1 MPSEDENLILI
12 KRSSVS
18 GVVPKLS
25 SLEIG
30 ELGLNT
36 ADGKIFL
43 KTETETLTSIK
54 TFLNS
59 DDQYFVFNK
68 ELSAVKPLFG
78 GNTVTQVFGSVLG
91 GYNNDNSGAGSTVVN
106 GENNDID
113 GDFALIGNGLNNKI
127 TVDGDY
133 SFIGGGQNNLIQHQN
148 VFTFG
153 SNLTSH
159 SANFTYVNNISAT
172 GKLYGDASE
181 LTGIVAGDTE
191 ATTLVRSNS
200 GEWDGVYTTVISN
213 SANWNN
219 PQIDVV
225 LTSNP
230 IKFVFTGDGST
241 TSYAVS
247 GTAGS
252 TNASLIEVFVDNVR
266 QEPTFSYTLSSEIIN
281 FTEAPSLSSRIVII
295 TPNTVAGQLSV
306 AKRHDFIDENTYSIS
321 YAAIAPYGT
330 PDSGTLWRITK
341 IIYTDTG
348 TISAT
353 QYAENV
359 AWSDRLILSYN

>member
-1 MPSEDENLILI
+1 MPSEEENIILI

-18 GVVPKLS
+18 GVVPNLS
-25 SLEIG
+25 SLEMG

-43 KTETETLTSIK
+43 KTQTESLTSIK

-68 ELSAVKPLFG
+68 ELSAVTPIFG
-78 GNTVTQVFGSVLG
+78 NNDVTQVFSSIFG
-91 GYNNDNSGAGSTVVN
+91 GYNNNITGGGSSVIN
-106 GENNDID
+106 GEDNDIES
-113 GDFALIGNGLNNKI
+113 DFSLIGGGLKNKI
-127 TVDGDY
+127 SLSGDY
-133 SFIGGGQNNLIQHQN
+133 SFIAGGQNNLIQHEN
-148 VFTFG
+148 VFTLG

-159 SANFTYVNNISAT
+159 SNNFTYVNNLSAT
-172 GKLYGDASE
+172 GKIYGDGSE

-200 GEWDGVYTTVISN
+200 GYWQETYTTVISN
-213 SANWNN
+213 SANWDN

-230 IKFVFTGDGST
+230 LKFVFVGDGST
-241 TSYAVS
+241 TSYTVN
-247 GTAGS
+247 GTANS

-266 QEPTFSYTLSSEIIN
+266 QEPTFSYTLSSEVIE
-281 FTEAPSLSSRIVII
+281 FTEAPELSSRIVII

-306 AKRHDFIDENTYSIS
+306 AKRHEFIDEDTYSIS

-353 QYAENV
+353 QYADNV
-359 AWSDRLILSYN
+359 AWSDRLTITYN